1 MTSFPAPRR
10 SAALVGSLA
19 LSIVSIGALI
29 TPAPVQAQGREP
41 YFVAELAQP
50 TAHKRIVAR
59 GTVWQCRETRC
70 EAERSPV
77 RPMQACRG
85 LSDAAG
91 TIAAFSRRAIALS
104 EGDLARCNG

>member
-1 MTSFPAPRR
+1 MLANSYSSRG
-10 SAALVGSLA
+10 ALLLGSLG
-19 LSIVSIGALI
+19 LSVLTIGTLT
-29 TPAPVQAQGREP
+29 TPAPLQAQERGA
-41 YFVAELAQP
+41 YFVAELAEP

-59 GTVWQCRETRC
+59 GTVWQCKETRC

-91 TIAAFSRRAIALS
+91 AVASFSRRAIALG
-104 EGDLARCNG
+104 EEDLARCNS